1 LILTNFK
8 DSIFLYLDKGY
19 EKLDLEQRSWDG
31 MTCLLLALSFPMG
44 DTISNIF
51 LKVGNLLDRGASAS
65 ATDGNGKSCLH
76 LLLAYDYQD
85 YKYWDVLGDGED
97 KHSLECTLVEL
108 INAGADVHA
117 VNHQGKTVS
126 DVAREYNNGEFWK
139 AALEE
144 FGYNADEVMSWSPD
158 RCAVSTATD
167 IRTRFSSSGLARRKT
182 FTREEFI
189 EEDESV
195 LEELE
200 GSESGFSEN

>member
-1 LILTNFK
+1 LTNFK
-8 DSIFLYLDKGY
+8 ASIFLYLDKGY
-19 EKLDLEQRSWDG
+19 EKLDLEQRSSDG
-31 MTCLLLALSFPMG
+31 MTCLLLAVSFPMG
-44 DTISNIF
+44 DSLSNIF
-51 LKVGNLLDRGASAS
+51 LKVCNLLDRGASAS
-65 ATDGNGKSCLH
+65 ATDDNSESCLH
-76 LLLAYDYQD
+76 LFLSYDYQG
-85 YKYWDVLGDGED
+85 YEYWDLFGNGDD
-97 KHSLECTLVEL
+97 KYYLEGTLVEL

-139 AALEE
+139 AALEWC
-144 FGYNADEVMSWSPD
+144 GYNADEVMSWSPD
-158 RCAVSTATD
+158 RCAISTATD
-167 IRTRFSSSGLARRKT
+167 RRTRFSSSGLARRKT

>member
-1 LILTNFK
+1 LTNFK

-31 MTCLLLALSFPMG
+31 MTCLLLAVSFPMG
-44 DTISNIF
+44 ETLSNIF
-51 LKVGNLLDRGASAS
+51 LKVCNLLDRGASAS
-65 ATDGNGKSCLH
+65 ATDDNSESCLH
-76 LLLAYDYQD
+76 LLLSYDYQG
-85 YKYWDVLGDGED
+85 YEYWDFFGNRDD
-97 KHSLECTLVEL
+97 KYYLKVTLVEL

-117 VNHQGKTVS
+117 VNHQGKAVS
-126 DVAREYNNGEFWK
+126 DVVREYNNGEFWK

-144 FGYNADEVMSWSPD
+144 CGYNADEVMSWSPD
-158 RCAVSTATD
+158 RCAMSTATD
-167 IRTRFSSSGLARRKT
+167 IRTRFSSNGLARRKA
-182 FTREEFI
+182 FTRQEFI

>member
-1 LILTNFK
+1 MTNFK
-8 DSIFLYLDKGY
+8 ESIFLYLDKGY
-19 EKLDLEQRSWDG
+19 EKLDLEQRSWGG
-31 MTCLLLALSFPMG
+31 MTCLLLAVSFLPG
-44 DTISNIF
+44 NNLSNIF
-51 LKVGNLLDRGASAS
+51 LKVCNLLERGASAS
-65 ATDGNGKSCLH
+65 ATDDSGKSCLH
-76 LLLAYDYQD
+76 LLLSYDYQGNEGWD
-85 YKYWDVLGDGED
+85 LFDDGDDKYY
-97 KHSLECTLVEL
+97 LESALIEL

-126 DVAREYNNGEFWK
+126 DVVREYNNGEFWK

-144 FGYNADEVMSWSPD
+144 CGYNADEVMSWSPD
-158 RCAVSTATD
+158 RCAMSTATD

-182 FTREEFI
+182 FTRQEFI